1 MLKNLNIWFLSSLLV
16 SLGVLI
22 PIVTVFFSFFE
33 ETSNYYQILK
43 DTFLFEYIFNSFIL
57 LICVLALTFII
68 GTTCAYLV
76 SFYKFPFSNFF
87 KWSLILG
94 FAVPPYIYAYS
105 LTAFFENY
113 GTAFTILINLFGEG
127 EYNKYIPKFDGL
139 LGAVLSLSFS
149 LFAYVYILSR
159 ASFLYQ
165 SQNLIDLGRSL
176 GFSKFKSLYS
186 LILPAARPA
195 IVAGLSLVAME
206 TLAEFGAVDFFSI
219 NTLTTGIYNSWI
231 TFDDLAFSN
240 RLSFF
245 LLIFI
250 FACFIIEN
258 FSRRNAKYHF
268 NSRGGFKHKEKI
280 TLTGKKSFFAFLFC
294 FIIENYSRKK
304 AKYHFNSRGG
314 FKQKEKIKL
323 SGKKSFF
330 AFLFCF
336 IIFFLSFL
344 FPLSQMLYWTIKF
357 PENLFDIDIISLTL
371 NTIYLVILSSIVLIL
386 FSLLSNYG
394 NRVSRNKILNFLST
408 ISISGYAIP
417 GVILAVAFITFIA
430 WFDDNVVKSL
440 GFLSI
445 KKIFI
450 GSILGLVLVY
460 FVRFY
465 SLAFNGIKSGY
476 EKINISV
483 DESSY
488 LLGYSKKKTFL
499 NIHIPFL
506 RNSLLFVAIL
516 ISLEII
522 RELPITLILRPFN
535 FETFAT
541 TAYISASEDLL
552 EAAAVPSLF
561 LILIATLFIMFTSK
575 YILRENER

>member
-1 MLKNLNIWFLSSLLV
+1 MSKNLNVWFFLSLIISLF
-16 SLGVLI
+16 VLI
-22 PIVTVFFSFFE
+22 PILTVFSSFFE
-33 ETSNYYQILK
+33 DTSNYYEILK
-43 DTFLFEYIFNSFIL
+43 NTFLIEYILNSLVL
-57 LICVLALTFII
+57 LLSVLILTFLI
-68 GTTCAYLV
+68 GTGSAYLV
-76 SFYKFPFSNFF
+76 SFYEFPLSNFF
-87 KWSLILG
+87 KWALILS

-113 GTAFTILINLFGEG
+113 GSAYSILKNLFGEG
-127 EYNKYIPKFDGL
+127 DYNKSIPKFDGMF
-139 LGAVLSLSFS
+139 GAILSISFS
-149 LFAYVYILSR
+149 LFAYVYILTR

-165 SQNLIDLGRSL
+165 SQNLIDLGKNL
-176 GFSKFKSLYS
+176 GFSKFKSFYKI
-186 LILPAARPA
+186 ILPAARPA

-231 TFDDLAFSN
+231 AFDDLAFAN
-240 RLSFF
+240 RISFF
-245 LLIFI
+245 LLLFI
-250 FACFIIEN
+250 FALFILEN
-258 FSRRNAKYHF
+258 LSRKNAKYHF
-268 NSRGGFKHKEKI
+268 NTREGLKKKEKSK
-280 TLTGKKSFFAFLFC
+280 LSKGKSF
-294 FIIENYSRKK
+294 I
-304 AKYHFNSRGG
+304 
-314 FKQKEKIKL
+314 
-323 SGKKSFF
+323 

-357 PENLFDIDIISLTL
+357 PENFFDLEIFNLLVNTL
-371 NTIYLVILSSIVLIL
+371 YLVTLSSLIL
-386 FSLLSNYG
+386 IIFSLMSNYG
-394 NRVSRNKILNFLST
+394 NRVSKNKFLNILST
-408 ISISGYAIP
+408 LSISGYAIP
-417 GVILAVAFITFIA
+417 GVILAIAFITFIA
-430 WFDDNVVKSL
+430 WFDESVIKSL

-445 KKIFI
+445 KKVFI

-460 FVRFY
+460 FIRFY

-488 LLGYSKKKTFL
+488 LLGYSKRKTFM

-506 RNSLLFVAIL
+506 RNSLLFIIIL

-541 TAYISASEDLL
+541 TAYVSASEDLL

-561 LILIATLFIMFTSK
+561 LILIAAFFIIISSK
-575 YILRENER
+575 YILRDNDK

>member
-16 SLGVLI
+16 SIGVLI

-33 ETSNYYQILK
+33 ETSNYYQVLK
-43 DTFLFEYIFNSFIL
+43 DTFLFEYIFNSLTL
-57 LICVLALTFII
+57 LFCVLTLTFII
-68 GTTCAYLV
+68 GCTSAYLV
-76 SFYKFPFSNFF
+76 SFYKFPFSDFF
-87 KWSLILG
+87 KWGLILS

-113 GTAFTILINLFGEG
+113 GTAFTILTNLFGEG
-127 EYNKYIPKFDGL
+127 EYNKHIPKFDGL

-149 LFAYVYILSR
+149 LYAYVYILSR

-258 FSRRNAKYHF
+258 FSR
-268 NSRGGFKHKEKI
+268 
-280 TLTGKKSFFAFLFC
+280 
-294 FIIENYSRKK
+294 KK

-314 FKQKEKIKL
+314 FKQKEKITL

-357 PENLFDIDIISLTL
+357 PENLFDIDLISLTL

-386 FSLLSNYG
+386 FSLISNYG
-394 NRVSRNKILNFLST
+394 NRVSRNKVLNFLST

-430 WFDDNVVKSL
+430 WFDENIVKTL

-450 GSILGLVLVY
+450 GSVLGLVLVY

-488 LLGYSKKKTFL
+488 LLGYSKKKTFM
-499 NIHIPFL
+499 NIHVPFL

-561 LILIATLFIMFTSK
+561 LILIATIFIIFTSK
-575 YILRENER
+575 YILREK

>member
-1 MLKNLNIWFLSSLLV
+1 MSKNLNVWFIISFTISIF
-16 SLGVLI
+16 VLI
-22 PIVTVFFSFFE
+22 PIFTVFSSFFDN
-33 ETSNYYQILK
+33 TSNYYDLLK
-43 DTFLFEYIFNSFIL
+43 NTFLIEYILNSTVL
-57 LICVLALTFII
+57 LLSVLVLTFVM
-68 GTTCAYLV
+68 GTGSAYLV
-76 SFYKFPFSNFF
+76 SFYEFPLSNFF
-87 KWSLILG
+87 KWALILS

-113 GTAFTILINLFGEG
+113 GTAFTILKTLFGDG
-127 EYNKYIPKFDGL
+127 NYNKNIPKFDGMI
-139 LGAVLSLSFS
+139 GAILSISFS
-149 LFAYVYILSR
+149 LFAYVYILTR

-165 SQNLIDLGRSL
+165 SQNLIELGRNL
-176 GFSKFKSLYS
+176 GFSKFKSFYKI
-186 LILPAARPA
+186 ILPAARPA

-231 TFDDLAFSN
+231 AFDDLAFAN

-245 LLIFI
+245 LLVFI
-250 FACFIIEN
+250 FALFILEN
-258 FSRRNAKYHF
+258 LSRKNAKYHF
-268 NSRGGFKHKEKI
+268 NSRGGI
-280 TLTGKKSFFAFLFC
+280 
-294 FIIENYSRKK
+294 
-304 AKYHFNSRGG
+304 
-314 FKQKEKIKL
+314 KQKEKLKL
-323 SGKKSFF
+323 YSVKSFL
-330 AFLFCF
+330 AFIICF
-336 IIFFLSFL
+336 SIFFLSFL
-344 FPLSQMLYWTIKF
+344 FPLAQMLYWTIKF
-357 PENLFDIDIISLTL
+357 PENLFNLEVFKLSINTL
-371 NTIYLVILSSIVLIL
+371 YLVTLSSLVLIL
-386 FSLLSNYG
+386 FSLVSNYG
-394 NRVSRNKILNFLST
+394 NRVSKNKVLNILST
-408 ISISGYAIP
+408 LSISGYAIP
-417 GVILAVAFITFIA
+417 GVILSIAFITFIA
-430 WFDDNVVKSL
+430 WLDENIIKSL
-440 GFLSI
+440 GFFSI

-460 FVRFY
+460 FIRFY

-488 LLGYSKKKTFL
+488 LLGYSKRKTFM

-506 RNSLLFVAIL
+506 RNSLLFIVIL

-561 LILIATLFIMFTSK
+561 LILIAAIFIIVSSK
-575 YILRENER
+575 YILRENDK

>member
-1 MLKNLNIWFLSSLLV
+1 MSKFFNIWFFFSLLISIFV
-16 SLGVLI
+16 II
-22 PIVTVFFSFFE
+22 PILTVFSSFFE
-33 ETSNYYQILK
+33 ETSNYYELLK
-43 DTFLFEYIFNSFIL
+43 NTFLIEYIFNSSIL
-57 LICVLALTFII
+57 LISVLALTFII
-68 GTTCAYLV
+68 GTSSAYLV
-76 SFYKFPFSNFF
+76 SFFEFPFSNFF
-87 KWSLILG
+87 KWALILS

-113 GTAFTILINLFGEG
+113 GTAYSILKNLFGDG
-127 EYNKYIPKFDGL
+127 NYNQGIPKFDGM
-139 LGAVLSLSFS
+139 LGAILSISFS
-149 LFAYVYILSR
+149 LFAYVYILAR

-258 FSRRNAKYHF
+258 FSR
-268 NSRGGFKHKEKI
+268 
-280 TLTGKKSFFAFLFC
+280 
-294 FIIENYSRKK
+294 KK

-314 FKQKEKIKL
+314 FKQKEKITL

-386 FSLLSNYG
+386 FSLISNYG
-394 NRVSRNKILNFLST
+394 NRVSRNKVLNFLST

-430 WFDDNVVKSL
+430 WFDENIVKTL

-450 GSILGLVLVY
+450 GSVLGLVLVY

-488 LLGYSKKKTFL
+488 LLGYSKKKTFM
-499 NIHIPFL
+499 NIHVPFL

-561 LILIATLFIMFTSK
+561 LILIATIFIMFTSK
-575 YILRENER
+575 YILREK